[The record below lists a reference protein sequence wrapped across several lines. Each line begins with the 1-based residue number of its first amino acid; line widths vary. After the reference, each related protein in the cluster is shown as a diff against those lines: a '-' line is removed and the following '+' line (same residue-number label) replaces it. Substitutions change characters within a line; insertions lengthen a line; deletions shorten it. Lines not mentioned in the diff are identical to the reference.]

1 MQNRIQLNEDFADRV
16 VTSINEFN
24 SDSDLRLPSAAK
36 VFLVSILLL
45 INISAGIYIGSQ
57 SANHT
62 WSKGRITKNEILKEL
77 KEVHYLSPVNSWD
90 IILRS
95 SN

>member
-1 MQNRIQLNEDFADRV
+1 MQNRIELSEEFADRIIS
-16 VTSINEFN
+16 SINDYN
-24 SDSDLRLPSAAK
+24 SDSDVRLSSPGK
-36 VFLVSILLL
+36 VLLVAVLLL

-57 SANHT
+57 SANHS
-62 WSKGRITKNEILKEL
+62 WSKSRITKTEILKEL
-77 KEVHYLSPVNSWD
+77 KEVHYLSPVNGWD